1 MTNLVD
7 YMELAPENIDGG
19 AGINTKLIFGENGQI
34 GGGPS
39 ASLNVGGGPSV
50 GSSASTSDLYIPFG
64 LYCKKP
70 VQNHMPKQTYS
81 KNWLDESMFAKL
93 FDAVSVGGEN
103 KTHRAPSKTANKTK
117 RRE

>member
-19 AGINTKLIFGENGQI
+19 AGINTKLIFGENSQI
-34 GGGPS
+34 GGS
-39 ASLNVGGGPSV
+39 TNVGGGSS
-50 GSSASTSDLYIPFG
+50 GSEDLYIPFG

-93 FDAVSVGGEN
+93 FDAVSVGSQN
-103 KTHRAPSKTANKTK
+103 KTHRAPSTTANKTK

>member
-34 GGGPS
+34 GGGS
-39 ASLNVGGGPSV
+39 VGGVSD
-50 GSSASTSDLYIPFG
+50 DLYIPFG

-93 FDAVSVGGEN
+93 FDAVSVGSQN

>member
-19 AGINTKLIFGENGQI
+19 AGINTKLIFGENSQI
-34 GGGPS
+34 GG
-39 ASLNVGGGPSV
+39 ATNVGGTNV
-50 GSSASTSDLYIPFG
+50 GDDLYIPFG

-93 FDAVSVGGEN
+93 FDAVSVGSQN
-103 KTHRAPSKTANKTK
+103 KTHRAPSTTTNKTK

>member
-19 AGINTKLIFGENGQI
+19 AGINTKLIFGENSQI
-34 GGGPS
+34 GGSTNIGGGS
-39 ASLNVGGGPSV
+39 NVGD
-50 GSSASTSDLYIPFG
+50 DLYIPFG

-70 VQNHMPKQTYS
+70 VHNHMPKQIYS

-93 FDAVSVGGEN
+93 FDAVSVGGQN
-103 KTHRAPSKTANKTK
+103 KTHRAQSTTTNKTK

>member
-19 AGINTKLIFGENGQI
+19 AGINTKLIFGENSQI

-39 ASLNVGGGPSV
+39 LNVGA
-50 GSSASTSDLYIPFG
+50 SANDLYIPFG

>member
-19 AGINTKLIFGENGQI
+19 AGINTKLIFGKNSQI
-34 GGGPS
+34 GG
-39 ASLNVGGGPSV
+39 ANVGGGPSV
-50 GSSASTSDLYIPFG
+50 GASDLYIPFG

-93 FDAVSVGGEN
+93 FDAVSVGSQN

>member
-19 AGINTKLIFGENGQI
+19 AGINTKLIFGENSQI

-39 ASLNVGGGPSV
+39 VNVGGGP
-50 GSSASTSDLYIPFG
+50 STSDLYIPFG

-70 VQNHMPKQTYS
+70 VQNHMLKQTYS

>member
-1 MTNLVD
+1 MTNLVN

-19 AGINTKLIFGENGQI
+19 AGINTKLIFGENSQI
-34 GGGPS
+34 GGS
-39 ASLNVGGGPSV
+39 SVGGGS
-50 GSSASTSDLYIPFG
+50 SDLYIPFG

-117 RRE
+117 RRD

>member
-19 AGINTKLIFGENGQI
+19 AGINTKLIFGENSQI
-34 GGGPS
+34 GG
-39 ASLNVGGGPSV
+39 ANVGGSNV
-50 GSSASTSDLYIPFG
+50 GEDLYIPFG

-93 FDAVSVGGEN
+93 FDAVSVGSEN
-103 KTHRAPSKTANKTK
+103 KTHRASSKTANKTK

>member
-19 AGINTKLIFGENGQI
+19 AGINTKLIFGENSQI
-34 GGGPS
+34 GGS
-39 ASLNVGGGPSV
+39 TNIGGGES
-50 GSSASTSDLYIPFG
+50 SDLYIPFG

-70 VQNHMPKQTYS
+70 VQTHMPKQTYS

-93 FDAVSVGGEN
+93 FGAVSVGGEN

>member
-19 AGINTKLIFGENGQI
+19 AGINTKLIFGENSQI
-34 GGGPS
+34 GGS
-39 ASLNVGGGPSV
+39 TNVGGGSNV
-50 GSSASTSDLYIPFG
+50 GDDLYIPFG

-93 FDAVSVGGEN
+93 FDAVSVGSQN
-103 KTHRAPSKTANKTK
+103 KTHRAPSTTANKTK

>member
-7 YMELAPENIDGG
+7 YMELAPENIGSAGG
-19 AGINTKLIFGENGQI
+19 GINTKLIFGENGQI
-34 GGGPS
+34 GGASGS
-39 ASLNVGGGPSV
+39 AN
-50 GSSASTSDLYIPFG
+50 ANDLYIPFG

-70 VQNHMPKQTYS
+70 VQTHMPKQTYS

-103 KTHRAPSKTANKTK
+103 KTHRAPSKTTNKTK

>member
-19 AGINTKLIFGENGQI
+19 AGINTKLIFGENSQI
-34 GGGPS
+34 GG
-39 ASLNVGGGPSV
+39 ATNVGGSNV
-50 GSSASTSDLYIPFG
+50 GDDLYIPFG

-93 FDAVSVGGEN
+93 FDAVSVGSKN
-103 KTHRAPSKTANKTK
+103 KTHRAPSTTANKTK

>member
-1 MTNLVD
+1 
-7 YMELAPENIDGG
+7 MELAPENIDGG

-34 GGGPS
+34 GGAS
-39 ASLNVGGGPSV
+39 ANLNVGGGPSV
-50 GSSASTSDLYIPFG
+50 GSNDLYIPFG

-103 KTHRAPSKTANKTK
+103 KTHRAPSKTTNKTK

>member
-1 MTNLVD
+1 
-7 YMELAPENIDGG
+7 MELAPENIDGG
-19 AGINTKLIFGENGQI
+19 AGINTKLIFGENSQI

-39 ASLNVGGGPSV
+39 ASA
-50 GSSASTSDLYIPFG
+50 SASDLYIPFG

-70 VQNHMPKQTYS
+70 VQTHMPKQTYS

-103 KTHRAPSKTANKTK
+103 KTHRVPSKTANKTK

>member
-19 AGINTKLIFGENGQI
+19 AGINTQLIFGENSQI

-39 ASLNVGGGPSV
+39 LNVGGPS
-50 GSSASTSDLYIPFG
+50 ANDLYIPFG

-70 VQNHMPKQTYS
+70 VQTHMPKQTYS

>member
-7 YMELAPENIDGG
+7 YMELAPENIGG
-19 AGINTKLIFGENGQI
+19 AGGGINTKLIFGENGQI
-34 GGGPS
+34 GG
-39 ASLNVGGGPSV
+39 ASGSGGSN
-50 GSSASTSDLYIPFG
+50 DLYIPFG

-70 VQNHMPKQTYS
+70 VQTHMPKQTYS

>member
-19 AGINTKLIFGENGQI
+19 AGINTKLIFGENSQI
-34 GGGPS
+34 GGS
-39 ASLNVGGGPSV
+39 INVGGGES
-50 GSSASTSDLYIPFG
+50 SDLYIPFG

-93 FDAVSVGGEN
+93 FDAVSVGSQN
-103 KTHRAPSKTANKTK
+103 KTHRAPSTTANKTK

>member
-19 AGINTKLIFGENGQI
+19 AGINTKLIFGENNQI

-39 ASLNVGGGPSV
+39 VGA
-50 GSSASTSDLYIPFG
+50 SASASDLYIPFG

-70 VQNHMPKQTYS
+70 VQTHMPKQTYS

>member
-1 MTNLVD
+1 MTNLVN

-19 AGINTKLIFGENGQI
+19 AGINTKLIFGENSQI
-34 GGGPS
+34 GGSS
-39 ASLNVGGGPSV
+39 AGGPS
-50 GSSASTSDLYIPFG
+50 GCEDLYIPFG

-81 KNWLDESMFAKL
+81 KNWLDESMFANL

>member
-19 AGINTKLIFGENGQI
+19 AGINTKLIFGENSQI
-34 GGGPS
+34 GG
-39 ASLNVGGGPSV
+39 AINVGGGES
-50 GSSASTSDLYIPFG
+50 SDLYIPFG

-81 KNWLDESMFAKL
+81 KNRLDESMFAKL
-93 FDAVSVGGEN
+93 FDAVSVGSQN

>member
-19 AGINTKLIFGENGQI
+19 AGINTKLIFGENSQI
-34 GGGPS
+34 GG
-39 ASLNVGGGPSV
+39 ANVDANVGGGSSV
-50 GSSASTSDLYIPFG
+50 SEDLYIPFG

-93 FDAVSVGGEN
+93 FDAVSVGSQN

>member
-1 MTNLVD
+1 
-7 YMELAPENIDGG
+7 MELAPENIDGG
-19 AGINTKLIFGENGQI
+19 AGINTKLIFGENSQI
-34 GGGPS
+34 GGG
-39 ASLNVGGGPSV
+39 
-50 GSSASTSDLYIPFG
+50 GSSNGPNDLYIPFG

-70 VQNHMPKQTYS
+70 VQTHMPKQTYS

-103 KTHRAPSKTANKTK
+103 KTHRAPSKTTNKTK

>member
-7 YMELAPENIDGG
+7 YMELAPEHIDGG
-19 AGINTKLIFGENGQI
+19 AGINTKLIFGENSQI
-34 GGGPS
+34 GGANVG
-39 ASLNVGGGPSV
+39 ANVGGGES
-50 GSSASTSDLYIPFG
+50 SDLYIPFG

-93 FDAVSVGGEN
+93 FHAVSVGSQN
-103 KTHRAPSKTANKTK
+103 KTHRVPSTTANKTK

>member
-1 MTNLVD
+1 
-7 YMELAPENIDGG
+7 MELAPENIDGG
-19 AGINTKLIFGENGQI
+19 AGINTKLIFGENSQI
-34 GGGPS
+34 
-39 ASLNVGGGPSV
+39 GGGPSV
-50 GSSASTSDLYIPFG
+50 GSSASDLYIPFG

-70 VQNHMPKQTYS
+70 VQTHMPKQTYS

>member
-1 MTNLVD
+1 MTNLVN

-34 GGGPS
+34 GG
-39 ASLNVGGGPSV
+39 ASGSG
-50 GSSASTSDLYIPFG
+50 GSSANDLYIPFG

-93 FDAVSVGGEN
+93 FDAVLVGGEN

>member
-1 MTNLVD
+1 
-7 YMELAPENIDGG
+7 MELAPENIDGG

-34 GGGPS
+34 GGS
-39 ASLNVGGGPSV
+39 TNVGGGPS
-50 GSSASTSDLYIPFG
+50 SSEDLYIPFG

-93 FDAVSVGGEN
+93 FDAVSVGSEN
-103 KTHRAPSKTANKTK
+103 KTHRASSKTANKTK

>member
-1 MTNLVD
+1 
-7 YMELAPENIDGG
+7 MELAPENIDGG
-19 AGINTKLIFGENGQI
+19 AGINTKLIFGENSQI

-39 ASLNVGGGPSV
+39 D
-50 GSSASTSDLYIPFG
+50 GSSASASELYIPFG

>member
-39 ASLNVGGGPSV
+39 V
-50 GSSASTSDLYIPFG
+50 GSSGGSSNGPSDLYIPFG

-70 VQNHMPKQTYS
+70 VQTHMPKQTYS

-103 KTHRAPSKTANKTK
+103 KTHRSPSKTTNKTK

>member
-7 YMELAPENIDGG
+7 YMELAPENIGG
-19 AGINTKLIFGENGQI
+19 AGGGINTKLIFGENVQI

-39 ASLNVGGGPSV
+39 VGV
-50 GSSASTSDLYIPFG
+50 GDDLYIPFG

-93 FDAVSVGGEN
+93 FDAVSVNGEN